1 MIASLAVLWVAPILL
16 FQNPGAN
23 DAIWLANLELLIL
36 LLGLVGLIAVLI
48 IRRRDLTMLGLGV
61 GVYLLGVGADF
72 LIGELVFG
80 NTSND
85 RFLPLLFLPFPT
97 AAPGLLAIVLGLTVK
112 RPNRAELVRGAR
124 YGLAGAA
131 FVCIWVLIRGAR
143 DWLLAPYGF
152 DIIVLI
158 PLVGV
163 AVGVAGGQVRR
174 AGPGG

>member
-23 DAIWLANLELLIL
+23 DAIWLTNFELLIL
-36 LLGLVGLIAVLI
+36 LLGLVGLVVVLI
-48 IRRRDLTMLGLGV
+48 IRRRDFAVLGVGV
-61 GVYLLGVGADF
+61 GVYLLGVAADF

-85 RFLPLLFLPFPT
+85 RFLPLLFLPFPIASPGF
-97 AAPGLLAIVLGLTVK
+97 AALVLGLILK
-112 RPNRAELVRGAR
+112 RPSRAELVRRAL

-131 FVCIWVLIRGAR
+131 FVCVSVLIRGAR

-158 PLVGV
+158 PLVGA
-163 AVGVAGGQVRR
+163 AVGVASGQVRR
-174 AGPGG
+174 AGAGG